1 MEWNVRMETTAP
13 EVIEEDQLAIYGAGF
28 DDLLAKLEPFGAS
41 GGLGP
46 KGWDLVVTVEAGDP
60 YGAMEEG
67 TTTIISAMSAVGLP
81 MWKINELRVVEA
93 ELDWAHNEEPT
104 FPDVVGV
111 AEVLQMLEISSSRLS
126 QLRQAGRFPEP
137 MLELKA
143 TPLCARSGIEGFM
156 QWRRDEGRPRAPR
169 RFLVQ
174 HLDMGEGKNEP
185 IWTRWADTLEEA
197 LAAADAVYNPT
208 DPNVRQEIIETIDD
222 DTTEWRFR
230 VEFQTEWSPP
240 RRGVGWSLTQPTL
253 ARVMPGERSSNRWYI
268 PPRPTQA
275 TFKANGWW
283 AEEKRK
289 VGCTPKSGASWT
301 PSPALCGYNLRA

>member
-13 EVIEEDQLAIYGAGF
+13 EVVEEDQLAIYGAAF

-46 KGWDLVVTVEAGDP
+46 EGWDLVVTVEAGDP
-60 YGAMEEG
+60 YRAMDEG
-67 TTTIISAMSAVGLP
+67 SNTIFGAMSAVGLP
-81 MWKINELRVVEA
+81 IWKINELRVVES

-111 AEVLQMLEISSSRLS
+111 AEVLQMLGISKQRLS

-143 TPLCARSGIEGFM
+143 TPLWLRSGIEGFM

-174 HLDMGEGKNEP
+174 HLDMGEGKNGAN
-185 IWTRWADTLEEA
+185 WTRWADTLEEA
-197 LAAADAVYNPT
+197 VAAANAVYDPT

-230 VEFQTEWSPP
+230 GGSSTEWSPP
-240 RRGVGWSLTQPTL
+240 RRGVGG
-253 ARVMPGERSSNRWYI
+253 R
-268 PPRPTQA
+268 
-275 TFKANGWW
+275 
-283 AEEKRK
+283 
-289 VGCTPKSGASWT
+289 
-301 PSPALCGYNLRA
+301 